1 MVWCGNAWI
10 GKARLGWARRGR
22 GRLGEVWYGSA
33 RRGLARQGFN
43 KEERVTVYNV
53 EIQGI
58 SPLLMHRWAEASEI
72 NSDGGTRKIHIS
84 EVDPRTQAEQV
95 AYRHPDGWLYMPGA
109 AIARML
115 CEAGGSHKQKGSRKS
130 LKFVVPAACLVL
142 EDAIPLLNAVGSER
156 LTDFEVD
163 SRPIVIPS
171 TKGRIM
177 RHRPRINAWRME
189 FSLDVDVSLIDQST
203 VHTLLS
209 EGGKQLGI
217 GDYRPEKR
225 GPFGRFQVVR
235 WEELLESQPVPEP
248 VSKIARPRRVA

>member
-1 MVWCGNAWI
+1 M
-10 GKARLGWARRGR
+10 
-22 GRLGEVWYGSA
+22 
-33 RRGLARQGFN
+33 
-43 KEERVTVYNV
+43 TVYIV
-53 EIQGI
+53 EVQGI
-58 SPLLMHRWAEASEI
+58 SALLQHRWAEASEVVT
-72 NSDGGTRKIHIS
+72 DGGTRKIHIS

-95 AYRHPDGWLYMPGA
+95 AYRHPDGYLYMPGA

-142 EDAIPLLNAVGSER
+142 EDAIPLLDVHGSKK
-156 LTDFEVD
+156 LTTFEVD

-177 RHRPRINAWRME
+177 RHRPRINQWRME
-189 FSLDVDVSLIDQST
+189 FTIDVDTSLIDPST
-203 VHTLLS
+203 VHTLLT

-225 GPFGRFQVVR
+225 GPFGRFQIVR
-235 WEELLESQPVPEP
+235 WEELLAAEP
-248 VSKIARPRRVA
+248 MPAISRPRRKTPLKET

>member
-1 MVWCGNAWI
+1 MQCAVWRGTAWFFKGN
-10 GKARLGWARRGR
+10 KRM
-22 GRLGEVWYGSA
+22 
-33 RRGLARQGFN
+33 
-43 KEERVTVYNV
+43 TVYV
-53 EIQGI
+53 AQVQGV
-58 SPLLMHRWAEASEI
+58 SPLLMHRWAETSEVDP
-72 NSDGGTRKIHIS
+72 NKGTRKIHIS
-84 EVDPRTQAEQV
+84 EVDPRVQAEQV
-95 AYRHPDGWLYMPGA
+95 AYRHHDGWLYMPGA

-130 LKFVVPAACLVL
+130 LKFVVPAACLIL
-142 EDAIPLLNAVGSER
+142 DDAIPLLDTAGSQR

-177 RHRPRINAWRME
+177 RHRPRVNAWRME
-189 FSLDVDVSLIDQST
+189 FSVDVDETLIDSST
-203 VHTLLS
+203 VHTLLT

-235 WEELLESQPVPEP
+235 WEKLIEAEPVPEP
-248 VSKIARPRRVA
+248 VAKIARPRRVA